1 MDITPEEI
9 QPLAAEAYSYFYPL
23 ISMDVSRLVF
33 TDVSHGPQLGHG
45 PTNTLT
51 HVQQFPPADFR
62 GVVAPNFDTL
72 YSASWLNLID
82 GPLVVHVPDTDG
94 RYYLLPMLDMWTD
107 VFAVPGKRTT
117 GTGEADFVIAPSGW
131 SGRVP
136 AGATLIKA
144 PSTTV
149 WIIGRTQTNGPA
161 DYDSVHQIQAG
172 ITLRTLD
179 GGQPSTDPVPS
190 VAPEGMI
197 ITDAP
202 LDIVNGLSAV
212 EFFTYAARL
221 LQTYPPHS
229 TDFSI
234 LARIARI
241 GITPGEEFDPTK
253 LGDAGVAALEAGAKG
268 ALQHQLKIFPTM
280 AKVSNGWSLNTDNV
294 GVYGN
299 GYLKRAIMAM
309 IGLGANP
316 PEDAIYP
323 IAIAD
328 ADGNPLVGEKDYVL
342 HFDKGE
348 LPPVSAFW
356 SLTMYDKDSFQVAN
370 EINRFALGDRDALAY
385 NPDGSLDLYLQKA
398 NPGPDK
404 VANWLP
410 SASGPLR
417 VIMRL
422 YGPEPTALDGRWV
435 PPAIQVASTTA
446 SD

>member
-1 MDITPEEI
+1 
-9 QPLAAEAYSYFYPL
+9 
-23 ISMDVSRLVF
+23 
-33 TDVSHGPQLGHG
+33 
-45 PTNTLT
+45 
-51 HVQQFPPADFR
+51 
-62 GVVAPNFDTL
+62 
-72 YSASWLNLID
+72 
-82 GPLVVHVPDTDG
+82 
-94 RYYLLPMLDMWTD
+94 
-107 VFAVPGKRTT
+107 
-117 GTGEADFVIAPSGW
+117 
-131 SGRVP
+131 
-136 AGATLIKA
+136 
-144 PSTTV
+144 
-149 WIIGRTQTNGPA
+149 
-161 DYDSVHQIQAG
+161 
-172 ITLRTLD
+172 
-179 GGQPSTDPVPS
+179 
-190 VAPEGMI
+190 
-197 ITDAP
+197 
-202 LDIVNGLSAV
+202 V

-221 LQTYPPHS
+221 LQTYPPHP

-253 LGDAGVAALEAGAKG
+253 LGEAGVAALEAGAKE

-342 HFDKGE
+342 HFDKDE
-348 LPPVSAFW
+348 FPPVSAFW
-356 SLTMYDKDSFQVAN
+356 SLTMYDDDSFQVAN

-404 VANWLP
+404 VPNWLP